1 MPNMTT
7 TKAGFRVEDIT
18 FKNARQQS
26 AILDETDQI
35 ESEAGDIEVPVS
47 LTPEQV
53 KNFFEAKIEVTYNGR
68 EKKLYRQTIKWIDE
82 MLDTKKKL
90 LAVEEKLETIQKV
103 QNANSEV
110 ED

>member
-26 AILDETDQI
+26 AILDEADQI
-35 ESEAGDIEVPVS
+35 EPEAWGVEVPVS

-53 KNFFEAKIEVTYNGR
+53 KSFFEAKIEATKNGR
-68 EKKLYRQTIKWIDE
+68 EKKLYKQTIKWIDE

-90 LAVEEKLETIQKV
+90 LVVEEKLETLQRV
-103 QNANSEV
+103 QNADPET

>member
-26 AILDETDQI
+26 AILAETDQI
-35 ESEAGDIEVPVS
+35 EPEAGELEVPVS

-53 KNFFEAKIEVTYNGR
+53 KNFFEAKSEATHNGR
-68 EKKLYRQTIKWIDE
+68 EKKLYKQTIKWIDE

-90 LAVEEKLETIQKV
+90 LAVEEKLETLQRV
-103 QNANSEV
+103 QNADSET